1 MRLNLPTWLTLL
13 RVLAIPVLV
22 VVLCFGDRQTYSPDW
37 LAASIFAAAAI
48 TDWFDGYLARR
59 LNQTSPFGA
68 FLDPVADKLMVSS
81 ALVML
86 VFLDNRWLVALPAV
100 VIIGREITISALRE
114 WMAELGQ
121 RTHVAVS
128 SIGKYKTVM
137 QLIAIGLMLLK
148 GKLYIFSIYQIGLT
162 CLWIAAV
169 LTVWSMVVYLK
180 AAWPTLKGET
190 RAKT

>member
-22 VVLCFGDRQTYSPDW
+22 LVLFVGQRYPDW
-37 LAASIFAAAAI
+37 LAAGIFTAAAI
-48 TDWFDGYLARR
+48 TDWFDGWLARR
-59 LNQTSPFGA
+59 LKQTSPFGA
-68 FLDPVADKLMVSS
+68 FLDQVADKLMVAA

-86 VFLDNRWLVALPAV
+86 VYADPRAVVMLPAL

-128 SIGKYKTVM
+128 TIGKYKTAM
-137 QLIAIGLMLLK
+137 QMIAIALMLLK
-148 GKLYIFSIYQIGLT
+148 GTVYGYSVYRIGLA
-162 CLWIAAV
+162 CLWLAAV
-169 LTVWSMVVYLK
+169 LTVWSMVMYLK
-180 AAWPTLKGET
+180 AAWPMLKGEYP
-190 RAKT
+190 AKT

>member
-22 VVLCFGDRQTYSPDW
+22 AVLCIGEERSPDW
-37 LAASIFAAAAI
+37 WACAIFTVAAA
-48 TDWFDGYLARR
+48 TDWFDGYLARK

-86 VFLDNRWLVALPAV
+86 VFLDNRWQVALPAV

-121 RTHVAVS
+121 RANVAVS
-128 SIGKYKTVM
+128 HIGKFKTAM

-148 GKLYIFSIYQIGLT
+148 GTPMGFSIYQLGLF
-162 CLWIAAV
+162 CLWLAAV
-169 LTVWSMVVYLK
+169 LTIWSMVVYLK
-180 AAWPTLKGET
+180 AAWPVLRGEPA
-190 RAKT
+190 AKT